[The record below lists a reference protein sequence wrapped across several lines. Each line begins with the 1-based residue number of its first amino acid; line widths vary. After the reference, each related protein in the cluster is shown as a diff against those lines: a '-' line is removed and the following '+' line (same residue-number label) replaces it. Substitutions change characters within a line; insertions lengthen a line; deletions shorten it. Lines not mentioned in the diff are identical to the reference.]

1 MKQTIL
7 GYNQEMIVQM
17 IYQTTNI
24 DISNDNSYDSSFSLF
39 SPGPIVHRLVVK
51 KKHGAPTKTSA
62 SVLRQISPQTL
73 QRHLAFRPG
82 LSRFRPGGFYGKIM
96 GRIWKILKLM
106 KF

>member
-24 DISNDNSYDSSFSLF
+24 DVSNDNSYDSSFSLF

-51 KKHGAPTKTSA
+51 KKTRCSDKNLSFRAPTNFAANAAEASGVSA
-62 SVLRQISPQTL
+62 RTKQVWT
-73 QRHLAFRPG
+73 
-82 LSRFRPGGFYGKIM
+82 GGF
-96 GRIWKILKLM
+96 
-106 KF
+106 